1 MEGLGV
7 SESPYN
13 GLIFLHNRSRA
24 QAAREDT
31 TALLLAKM
39 VQIAEQKDEP
49 YFLSVEEVLS
59 TQKRA
64 ENVIHSLVG
73 LVVQY
78 SENAAGFLALCNF
91 LTQRLIERKLDQLP
105 GPLEETWRK

>member
-1 MEGLGV
+1 MGKDI
-7 SESPYN
+7 N
-13 GLIFLHNRSRA
+13 GPVILRSITRA

-39 VQIAEQKDEP
+39 VQIAEQKDRP
-49 YFLSVEEVLS
+49 YYMQMEELIS
-59 TQKRA
+59 TSQRA

-78 SENAAGFLALCNF
+78 AEGAGGYLALCMH
-91 LTQRLIERKLDQLP
+91 LVKQLEERNLSNL
-105 GPLEETWRK
+105 PLETKWR